1 MHLYITMYTD
11 YKKWLYLIVLSL
23 IWGSSYILIKK
34 GLVALSPI
42 QLGSLRILFTF
53 SILAIAG
60 YKHLKTIPVN
70 KWIWIGLS
78 GFLGTFFPNYLFA
91 YAETKIDSAIA
102 AVLNGLT
109 PLFTL
114 LFGLFF
120 FGIGLKRKKFLG
132 VVVGLFGT
140 VILVI
145 KQIQNTGIENGLY
158 LLLVV
163 IAALCYA
170 ANVNIIKYRLQGIS
184 SLGIA
189 LGNFVVI
196 SIPALAIFFASG
208 FLELN
213 FRSLAVQHSIGYIF
227 ILALFGTA
235 MAKVVFNELVSISSP
250 VFSSSITYLLPVVAI
265 FWGVL
270 DGEQLGWEQFAASM
284 IIMAGVYLVT
294 DTKKTRPSK

>member
-1 MHLYITMYTD
+1 MTIT
-11 YKKWLYLIVLSL
+11 YKKWLYLLLLSL

-34 GLVALSPI
+34 GLVGLTPL
-42 QLGSLRILFTF
+42 QVGSLRILFTL

-60 YKHLKTIPVN
+60 LKHLKQIPRPQWR
-70 KWIWIGLS
+70 WIVVS

-91 YAETKIDSAIA
+91 FAETKIDSAIA

-114 LFGLFF
+114 LFGFF
-120 FGIGLKRKKFLG
+120 LFGIALKRKKLMG
-132 VVVGLFGT
+132 VFVGLIGT
-140 VILVI
+140 FILVV
-145 KQIQNTGIENGLY
+145 KQIQNTGFENSLY

-163 IAALCYA
+163 ISAICYA

-189 LGNFVVI
+189 LGNFI
-196 SIPALAIFFASG
+196 AIAPPALFIAFNSG
-208 FLELN
+208 VFDLDIQSEEV
-213 FRSLAVQHSIGYIF
+213 SYSIGYII

-235 MAKVVFNELVSISSP
+235 LAKVVFNELVSISSP
-250 VFSSSITYLLPVVAI
+250 VFSSSITYLLPIVAI

-270 DGEQLGWEQFAASM
+270 DGEKLDWLQLVAS
-284 IIMAGVYLVT
+284 IVILGGVYLVT
-294 DTKKTRPSK
+294 DRKKTRPN

>member
-1 MHLYITMYTD
+1 MTIT
-11 YKKWLYLIVLSL
+11 YKKWLYLLLLSL

-34 GLVALSPI
+34 GLVGLTPL
-42 QLGSLRILFTF
+42 QVGSLRILFTL

-60 YKHLKTIPVN
+60 LKHLKQIPRPQWR
-70 KWIWIGLS
+70 WIVVS

-91 YAETKIDSAIA
+91 FAETKIDSAIA

-114 LFGLFF
+114 LFGFF
-120 FGIGLKRKKFLG
+120 LFGIALKRKKLMG
-132 VVVGLFGT
+132 VFVGLIGT
-140 VILVI
+140 FILVV
-145 KQIQNTGIENGLY
+145 KQIQNTGFENSLY

-163 IAALCYA
+163 ISAICYA

-189 LGNFVVI
+189 LGNFI
-196 SIPALAIFFASG
+196 AIAPPALFIAFNSG
-208 FLELN
+208 VFDLDIQSEEV
-213 FRSLAVQHSIGYIF
+213 SYSIGYII

-235 MAKVVFNELVSISSP
+235 LAKVVFNELVSISSP
-250 VFSSSITYLLPVVAI
+250 VFSSSITYLLPIVAI

-270 DGEQLGWEQFAASM
+270 DGEKLDWLQLVAS
-284 IIMAGVYLVT
+284 IVILGGVYLVT
-294 DTKKTRPSK
+294 DRKKNMP

>member
-1 MHLYITMYTD
+1 MTIT
-11 YKKWLYLIVLSL
+11 YKKWLYLMLLSL

-34 GLVALSPI
+34 GLVGLTPL
-42 QLGSLRILFTF
+42 QVGSLRILFTL

-60 YKHLKTIPVN
+60 LKHLKQIPRPQWR
-70 KWIWIGLS
+70 WIVVS

-91 YAETKIDSAIA
+91 FAETKIDSAIA

-114 LFGLFF
+114 FFGFFLFG
-120 FGIGLKRKKFLG
+120 IALKRKKLMG
-132 VVVGLFGT
+132 VFVGLIGT
-140 VILVI
+140 FILVV
-145 KQIQNTGIENGLY
+145 KQIQNTGFENSLY

-163 IAALCYA
+163 ISAICYA

-189 LGNFVVI
+189 LGNFIAI
-196 SIPALAIFFASG
+196 SPPALIIAFNSG
-208 FLELN
+208 VFDLDIQSGEV
-213 FRSLAVQHSIGYIF
+213 SYSIGYII

-235 MAKVVFNELVSISSP
+235 LAKVVFNELVSISSP
-250 VFSSSITYLLPVVAI
+250 VFSSSITYLLPIVAI

-270 DGEQLGWEQFAASM
+270 DGEKLDWLQLVAS
-284 IIMAGVYLVT
+284 IVILGGVYLVT
-294 DTKKTRPSK
+294 DRKKTRPN